1 MNGLD
6 IEMGTL
12 KPYNEYYMADSLLY
26 FVRNGKV
33 PMEKLD
39 DKVRRVLKLNLRTA
53 MNRNRP
59 WGSFNTKEHTD
70 LARHIAEQGIVL
82 LKNRDNIL
90 PVDTKKCRKIAGK
103 QGTDNGNKDKFVALI
118 FPSRA
123 RESITS
129 VIRFFR
135 KRLESSRFVL
145 VPQHIAGVLPN
156 PWLTDFDDLSKIRVK
171 GSKRNSTKGMCLYC
185 SGRKRFLKVAKTGKR
200 QHCTR

>member
-1 MNGLD
+1 MSERALREIYLPAFKAAVTEAGAWSVMGAYNKFRGQYCCHNSYLINDILKGEWKFDGAVISDWSGTKNAYEAAMNGLD

-90 PVDTKKCRKIAGK
+90 PVDTKNAGK
-103 QGTDNGNKDKFVALI
+103 
-118 FPSRA
+118 
-123 RESITS
+123 
-129 VIRFFR
+129 
-135 KRLESSRFVL
+135 
-145 VPQHIAGVLPN
+145 
-156 PWLTDFDDLSKIRVK
+156 
-171 GSKRNSTKGMCLYC
+171 
-185 SGRKRFLKVAKTGKR
+185 
-200 QHCTR
+200 

>member
-90 PVDTKKCRKIAGK
+90 PVDTKKCRKIAVIGENAVRIHARNGGASALKPRSAITPLAGSESRYGK
-103 QGTDNGNKDKFVALI
+103 EV
-118 FPSRA
+118 
-123 RESITS
+123 
-129 VIRFFR
+129 
-135 KRLESSRFVL
+135 
-145 VPQHIAGVLPN
+145 
-156 PWLTDFDDLSKIRVK
+156 
-171 GSKRNSTKGMCLYC
+171 
-185 SGRKRFLKVAKTGKR
+185 
-200 QHCTR
+200 